1 MRITPRY
8 SRLFRSSSHDV
19 SQIIREKIR
28 NFHWFSGAST
38 ASWTGPSGLRNRG
51 IWLVKTRIAQYRM
64 LRAFC
69 GFHAFIQSKLNSC
82 GPGPTRCSGRGA
94 SLNPLVHRAAN
105 LQPLGQVISVMSR
118 SFYEYLGQFS
128 SHLKVFLAING
139 TANIKKCGNL
149 LLAGAPGCLPT
160 ANFCINW
167 RLEVSARL
175 KEVPIS
181 SASNYAHLCGL
192 KLSKIR

>member
-1 MRITPRY
+1 MIGCAQCKSLQGIVGCSEVAAMMSLKLSVRRFEI
-8 SRLFRSSSHDV
+8 SIDFRAPALPA
-19 SQIIREKIR
+19 
-28 NFHWFSGAST
+28 GL
-38 ASWTGPSGLRNRG
+38 TGPSGLRNRG
-51 IWLVKTRIAQYRM
+51 IWLVKSSIAQYRM
-64 LRAFC
+64 LRALC

-149 LLAGAPGCLPT
+149 LLAGAPGCGRRWPQ
-160 ANFCINW
+160 
-167 RLEVSARL
+167 
-175 KEVPIS
+175 
-181 SASNYAHLCGL
+181 
-192 KLSKIR
+192 LSLLRV